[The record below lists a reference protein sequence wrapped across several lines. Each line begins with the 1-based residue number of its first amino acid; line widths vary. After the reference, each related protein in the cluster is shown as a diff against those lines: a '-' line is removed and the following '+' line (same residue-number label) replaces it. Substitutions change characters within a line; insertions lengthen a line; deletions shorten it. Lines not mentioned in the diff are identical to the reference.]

1 MTTSGLLP
9 RSGVGGVIAVWITGG
24 ALAIAIGLAV
34 PSEWRAAWMTV
45 ALAVCLVVAFV
56 IQLAVGHADG
66 FLRRVSAS
74 VVGAFVVMALI
85 GLGLGLA
92 SLFGV

>member
-1 MTTSGLLP
+1 MSVPGLAP
-9 RSGVGGVIAVWITGG
+9 RRGFAGVVAVWIV
-24 ALAIAIGLAV
+24 AAVLAITIGLAV
-34 PSEWRAAWMTV
+34 PSEWRAAWMNV
-45 ALAVCLVVAFV
+45 ALAACVIVAFA

-74 VVGAFVVMALI
+74 VLGALVVMALI

-92 SLFGV
+92 SLFAA